1 MHKTVWNS
9 TALAPVPQHEI
20 PDTCNTPLAPCTPIL
35 SSPLPSQSQTPPHLA
50 PGLPTPSHWHVTLDT
65 WHVSDCTAGGQL
77 CCAQWAITQNSVPI
91 IEAII
96 SLNPYNIGYI
106 HVDQKVSSSK
116 TQYTYKLQI
125 HVSYEIGVTHQH
137 EISCKLKT
145 HKALFSQ
152 HVHVEKLKSLSV
164 ELVAQKVASQED

>member
-35 SSPLPSQSQTPPHLA
+35 SSPLPSPKHLPTSPPPPHPL
-50 PGLPTPSHWHVTLDT
+50 TLT
-65 WHVSDCTAGGQL
+65 CNTGHLTCVRL
-77 CCAQWAITQNSVPI
+77 CWRTDLLRSMSINSEFRP
-91 IEAII
+91 
-96 SLNPYNIGYI
+96 YI

-116 TQYTYKLQI
+116 TQYTYRLQI

-137 EISCKLKT
+137 EISCKLDT
-145 HKALFSQ
+145 HKKLFSQ
-152 HVHVEKLKSLSV
+152 HVHVEKLKSPSV